1 MGVFKSILCISW
13 PTRRHLNLIL
23 STLPTSSV
31 KVSRHLPNVAGFIGQ
46 FALPILVFFLRYC
59 MSGYHDVAKHLLKVM
74 VTTNSTR
81 TNRRTRTI

>member
-1 MGVFKSILCISW
+1 ML
-13 PTRRHLNLIL
+13 LNLYCVFHGPQEGILFLFL
-23 STLPTSSV
+23 STLPISSV

-59 MSGYHDVAKHLLKVM
+59 MSGYHDVAKQLLKVM
-74 VTTNSTR
+74 VTTNSTK